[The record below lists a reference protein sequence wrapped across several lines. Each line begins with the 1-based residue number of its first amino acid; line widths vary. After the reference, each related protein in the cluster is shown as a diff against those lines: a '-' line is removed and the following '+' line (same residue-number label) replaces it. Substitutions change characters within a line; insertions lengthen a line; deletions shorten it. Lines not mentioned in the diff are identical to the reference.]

1 MLLHYAYNSPLLA
14 GAFLW
19 ITMAHYSP
27 FSLGKTERLKS
38 RKAIDLLFEK
48 GRTYTQFPI
57 KMIWLLQP
65 GDEPLQAGFTVS
77 SRLFKKATNR
87 NRIKRLLREAYRLQK
102 QELAQTLQTQNKS
115 VTLFFLYQHRELPN
129 FDTIYLQMGRL
140 LAHLIKKMNE
150 NDQ

>member
-1 MLLHYAYNSPLLA
+1 
-14 GAFLW
+14 
-19 ITMAHYSP
+19 
-27 FSLGKTERLKS
+27 
-38 RKAIDLLFEK
+38 
-48 GRTYTQFPI
+48 
-57 KMIWLLQP
+57 MIWLLQP